1 MADLISDGMI
11 RVYHVPT
18 IANKAAP
25 TVAELN
31 AGTRLDTVMTP
42 DGWGVEASTAEVDN
56 SSLSSTY
63 DTRSAGRRSF
73 GGSITVKRQAGSDAV
88 FSTLVYQATGFLV
101 KRDAKA
107 AGDAWAAGDK
117 VEVYPVQYGERN
129 RQSGPNTVQRYS
141 VPVFVTDDAA
151 TGATVAA

>member
-18 IANKAAP
+18 IANIAAP

-31 AGTRLDTVMTP
+31 AGTRLDTIMTP
-42 DGWGVEASTAEVDN
+42 DGWGIEASTAEVDN

-63 DTRSAGRRSF
+63 DTRSAGRRGFS
-73 GGSITVKRQAGSDAV
+73 GSITVKRQTGTDAA
-88 FSTLVYQATGFLV
+88 FSTLAYQATGYLV
-101 KRDAKA
+101 KRDNAS
-107 AGDAWAAGDK
+107 AGDAWAIGDK

-129 RQSGPNTVQRYS
+129 RQSGPNTVQRYT
-141 VPVFVTDDAA
+141 VPVMVTSDAN
-151 TGATVAA
+151 TNATVA